1 MKNAIHTSSSTEL
14 HRLARRR
21 AGAKLGWLMHALIY
35 VLFNGGMAL
44 LSALALYDTRPGAL
58 PTALAWGLGLLIH
71 GLVVFGAGP
80 GSRLRK
86 WLVQAEI
93 KNLQG
98 QRDPW

>member
-1 MKNAIHTSSSTEL
+1 MKTSIHTTDTTEL

-35 VLFNGGMAL
+35 ILFNGGMVL
-44 LSALALYDTRPGAL
+44 LSALALYNTRHGAL
-58 PTALAWGLGLLIH
+58 ATALAWGLGLLIH

-80 GSRLRK
+80 GSRLRE
-86 WLVQAEI
+86 WLVQAEV